1 MTLPLE
7 IAKRYLFGKKSTNA
21 INLITGISILGISI
35 GTAALIL
42 ILSVFN
48 GFETLITAFL
58 DNFNP
63 DVKIQPVEGKY
74 FAENDSTYIALE
86 SIPGVA
92 AISKTLEEVA
102 IFEYN
107 GTSRIGVIKGV
118 DDQFQRVNHIEGAIT
133 HGKFDVHDP
142 DIAYAVVGDGIA
154 SQLSISIKNRLR
166 PMTIYFPKRKKKS
179 VLEKDFSVKD
189 FYPSG
194 VFSIQNESDYHY
206 AIADLENVAPLLDRK
221 SLLSSYEI
229 KLESATENPL
239 VIQNIKEQIGPTFTV
254 KDRMEQ
260 DSTYLKI
267 MNIEKWMSFL
277 IVSLTIIIVAFNLIG
292 SLWMIVLDKKRD
304 IATLKSMGAT
314 DDSIQ
319 KIFLYEG
326 LLITFFGILLGFVLA
341 IVLYLLQVNVG
352 LISMAEG
359 FIIDSYPIRL
369 KITDFIIVFVSVF
382 IIGLLASLGPANKA
396 SKIPAFIREE

>member
-7 IAKRYLFGKKSTNA
+7 IAKRYLFSKKSTNA

-74 FAENDSTYIALE
+74 FADNDSTYYALASIA
-86 SIPGVA
+86 GVE
-92 AISKTLEEVA
+92 AITKTLEEVA

-118 DDQFQRVNHIEGAIT
+118 DDQFQKVNHIEGAIT
-133 HGKFDVHDP
+133 HGEFDVHDP
-142 DIAYAVVGDGIA
+142 DIAYAVIGDGIA

-189 FYPSG
+189 FYPTG

-229 KLESATENPL
+229 KLSDTENP
-239 VIQNIKEQIGPTFTV
+239 VAIQNIKKQMGPGFTV
-254 KDRMEQ
+254 KDRFEQ

-326 LLITFFGILLGFVLA
+326 LLITFFGILLGFVIA
-341 IVLYLLQVNVG
+341 IVLYLLQVNIG

-369 KITDFIIVFVSVF
+369 KITDFIIVFLSVF
-382 IIGLLASLGPANKA
+382 VIGLLASLGPANKA
-396 SKIPAFIREE
+396 AKIPAFIREE